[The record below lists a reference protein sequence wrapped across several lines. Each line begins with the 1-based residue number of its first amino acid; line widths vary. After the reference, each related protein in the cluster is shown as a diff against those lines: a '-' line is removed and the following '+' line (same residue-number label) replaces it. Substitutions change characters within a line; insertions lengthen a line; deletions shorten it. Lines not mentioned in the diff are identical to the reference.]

1 MRSRL
6 GSISKSLLA
15 NQFGVL
21 LAVLIGLFGPMA
33 APDPAAAHLSIIRQ
47 GAESRGSREAGD
59 DHGKALA
66 AGDFNGDGFEDLAV
80 GAPGEAVGSLDD
92 AGAVVISWGTPLGLT
107 HIGAS
112 ILTEDDWGGA
122 AADAEFG
129 FALAAG
135 DFNNDGRDDLA
146 VGCPG
151 SNLGLNIRDAGI
163 VYLYSGQPSGLTPW
177 HDLSQTDGGG
187 AHEVGDRFGSS
198 LCVGNFNGDNG
209 PFADLAVGSPGE
221 DSTAGAI
228 FYFCGGIFGV
238 ITGPSGWIKQSTL
251 GGTNDSGDLF
261 GFSLAAGQVAGL
273 SYEDLLVGAPGKDA
287 GGIGNSGQA
296 YLILGGSNGL
306 TSTHVPIDATTGDL
320 GSSYQTNGNFGYA
333 VAVGS
338 FYSGNYD
345 GVAIGE
351 PGRTVSSQ
359 SRAGRV
365 CVGKGTAGGVDFIG
379 PEAIVL
385 TEASAN
391 QTVAA
396 NEEFGRALTAGPFET
411 LDSYDD
417 LVVGTPYDDPS
428 GITNAG
434 LVLVFFGS
442 ANGPIGN
449 AWAGFYQ
456 GTLNDSSEPGD
467 LLGYA
472 LTVGKF
478 DDTGKGAVV
487 AGAPGEDSGI
497 GMVHVIAPWRQRY
510 NIGAKTSI
518 ALDCEGN
525 YVFTAK
531 PFDEVCIASTTK
543 SMTLL
548 LACERSQLPPNDP
561 DFVDL
566 DETYEVK
573 SWIRQNVG
581 GSTYDFENRETLTL
595 RDLLYALMFP
605 SGNDASYAIADMLT
619 GADNNWNNGYAGT
632 CQDFVDEM
640 NARAAQLGM
649 NGSFFTNPAGLDV
662 GDHHSTAA
670 DMMKLARAV
679 LNNPLA
685 AEVVRT
691 NSYTIISDYW
701 DDDQWRTNYRSLGY
715 GFLANLQNRNPDF
728 VGIKPGRTPCA
739 QGTGVFA
746 AREPGEGIAVAG
758 TFGTDTSESWGPY
771 YDTAASLMQ
780 VALAECD
787 YDFVFLPD
795 MPLFR
800 FDVENLSTLVGS
812 LTGGSIA
819 FERSA
824 LELPAVQYEIMRST
838 SGAPTSAEVDLIRNS
853 ETFFSGGERLDF
865 GIAPFEGHGEIAF
878 VNQGETNARFRVYLS
893 YQTGYAEFNLAPGGR
908 AVLPAHA
915 QSMGRLI
922 LGIENRSGDAASIPM
937 LLSVR
942 EEYSFDLTNIPGA
955 AGRVFSAEIARVGD
969 IQQDGTTLR
978 VRGTDPNGGPILHAI
993 AHEEGLTVDA
1003 PEFVADAASGPRV
1016 TMRPAAPNPFTGET
1030 RLAFELRSAG
1040 AVALTIHDAQ
1050 GRRVRGYAQA
1060 QVDPGAWAV
1069 VWDGRSDDGARCA
1082 AGIYF
1087 YRLEVDG
1094 RQEAEGRVIRV
1105 E

>member
-1 MRSRL
+1 MRSNL
-6 GSISKSLLA
+6 SANYNYILSKSLAWTSVGILI
-15 NQFGVL
+15 L
-21 LAVLIGLFGPMA
+21 LATLIGPE
-33 APDPAAAHLSIIRQ
+33 PAAAHLSIVRQ
-47 GAESRGSREAGD
+47 GPESRGAREAGD

-92 AGAVVISWGTPLGLT
+92 AGAVVVSWGTALGLT
-107 HIGAS
+107 HVGAS

-163 VYLYSGQPSGLTPW
+163 VYVYSGQPSGLAPW
-177 HDLSQTDGGG
+177 HDLSQADGGG

-198 LCVGNFNGDNG
+198 LCVGNFNGDSG
-209 PFADLAVGSPGE
+209 PFADLAIGSPGE
-221 DSTAGAI
+221 DGAAGAI
-228 FYFCGGIFGV
+228 FWFCGGIFGV
-238 ITGPSGWIKQSTL
+238 ITGPNGWIKQSTL
-251 GGTNDSGDLF
+251 GGTNDTGDLF
-261 GFSLAAGQVAGL
+261 GFSIAAGQVAGL
-273 SYEDLLVGAPGKDA
+273 YYDDLIVGVPSKDISGTANA
-287 GGIGNSGQA
+287 GSVHV
-296 YLILGGSNGL
+296 ILGGASGL
-306 TSTHVPIDATTGDL
+306 TTSDLVIDATTGDL
-320 GSSYQTNGNFGYA
+320 GATYQTGGNFGYA
-333 VAVGS
+333 VAAGK
-338 FYSGNYD
+338 FYSGSFD
-345 GVAIGE
+345 GIAVSE
-351 PGRTVSSQ
+351 PGRTISGFA
-359 SRAGRV
+359 RAGRV
-365 CVGKGTAGGVDFIG
+365 CVGKGTLSGIDFTG
-379 PEAIVL
+379 AEAIVL

-396 NEEFGRALTAGPFET
+396 NEEFGRALAAGPFET

-417 LVVGTPYDDPS
+417 LAVGTPYDDPA

-434 LVLVFFGS
+434 LVLVFFGG
-442 ANGPIGN
+442 ANGPTGY

-467 LLGYA
+467 FLGYA

-510 NIGAKTSI
+510 NIGANTSI

-531 PFDEVCIASTTK
+531 AFDEVCIASTTK

-566 DETYEVK
+566 DDTYEVK
-573 SWIRQNVG
+573 NWIRSNVG
-581 GSTYDFENRETLTL
+581 GSTYGFEFRETLTL

-619 GADNNWNNGYAGT
+619 GANNNWNNGYAGT
-632 CQDFVDEM
+632 CQEFVDEM

-649 NGSFFTNPAGLDV
+649 NDTFFTNPAGLDV

-691 NSYTIISDYW
+691 NSYSIISDYW
-701 DDDQWRTNYRSLGY
+701 DNDQWRTNYRTLGY
-715 GFLANLQNRNPDF
+715 GFLNNLQVRNPNF
-728 VGIKPGRTPCA
+728 VGIKPGGTPCA
-739 QGTGVFA
+739 QRTGVFA

-758 TFGTDTSESWGPY
+758 TFGTPSDQGTLY
-771 YDTAASLMQ
+771 YDSAASLMQ

-800 FDVENLSTLVGS
+800 FDAENLSTLAGS
-812 LTGGSIA
+812 LMGGSIA
-819 FERSA
+819 FDRSSV
-824 LELPAVQYEIMRST
+824 ELPAVQYEIMRSR
-838 SGAPTSAEVDLIRNS
+838 SGAPTSAEVDLIRTS
-853 ETFFSGGERLDF
+853 ETFFAEGERLDF
-865 GIAPFEGHGEIAF
+865 GIFPFEGHGEIVF
-878 VNQGETNARFRVYLS
+878 VNQGEANARFRVYPS

-915 QSMGRLI
+915 QSMGRFI

-942 EEYSFDLTNIPGA
+942 EEYRFDLTNIPGG
-955 AGRVFSAEIARVGD
+955 AGRVFSAELIRAGD
-969 IQQDGTTLR
+969 VQQDGTTIR

-993 AHEEGLTVDA
+993 AHEDGLTVDA
-1003 PEFVADAASGPRV
+1003 PEFVAGAAHGPRV

-1050 GRRVRGYAQA
+1050 GRKLRRYEQA

-1069 VWDGRSDDGARCA
+1069 VWDGKSDEGTRCA

-1087 YRLEVDG
+1087 YRLDVDG